1 MGKPIFS
8 WQRVPIPKAAMLV
21 SAIKAPLAMVTPA
34 VILMSAVQNSMIA
47 VILESVPI
55 LKVALPVLVQ
65 TNISKE
71 DIEEVVRKETAVKWI
86 VEAMSLVNVINHF
99 RSQQST
105 LIS

>member
-1 MGKPIFS
+1 
-8 WQRVPIPKAAMLV
+8 MLV

-34 VILMSAVQNSMIA
+34 VILMNAVQNSMIA

-55 LKVALPVLVQ
+55 LKVALHVLVQ

-86 VEAMSLVNVINHF
+86 VEAMSLVNVIDHS

>member
-8 WQRVPIPKAAMLV
+8 WQRVRIPKAAMLV
-21 SAIKAPLAMVTPA
+21 SAIKAPLAMVTPV
-34 VILMSAVQNSMIA
+34 VILMNAVQNSMIA

-55 LKVALPVLVQ
+55 LKVALHVLVQ

-86 VEAMSLVNVINHF
+86 VEAMSLVNVINHS